1 MAVKI
6 KDMSILDRP
15 RERLIKYGS
24 KNLSDSELLAI
35 LIGSGNNKNSAKD
48 LANLILNKCDGVC
61 NLDKL
66 NYNTLTSIDGIKE
79 SRAWNILAAIEL
91 SRRINNNVRDLNG
104 IKLTNVE
111 LVFKYYKE
119 LLKDETQECFYCV
132 YLDVTKKVICDK
144 LLFKGT
150 LNYSLVHPREVF
162 KEAFLVGA
170 SAIICV
176 HNHPSG
182 NIKPSVQDIEIT
194 NNLVE
199 LGLIHGVKVHSLLS
213 SVVSLSLLLLFISLI
228 LNLCLILAL

>member
-6 KDMSILDRP
+6 KDMSLLDRP

-24 KNLSDSELLAI
+24 KSLSDSEILAI

-48 LANLILNKCDGVC
+48 LASIILNKCDGVN
-61 NLDKL
+61 NLDKID
-66 NYNTLTSIDGIKE
+66 YNFLTKIDGIKE
-79 SRAWNILAAIEL
+79 TKACNILAAIEL
-91 SRRINNNVRDLNG
+91 SRRINNKVRDLNG

-111 LVFKYYKE
+111 LVFNYYKDM
-119 LLKDETQECFYCV
+119 LKDETQECFYCV
-132 YLDVTKKVICDK
+132 YLDVTKKVIKDK

-162 KEAFLVGA
+162 KEAFLLNA
-170 SAIICV
+170 TAIICV

-182 NIKPSVQDIEIT
+182 NIEPSRQDIEIT

-199 LGLIHGVKVHSLLS
+199 LGLIHGIKVLDHVIISDNSYYSFLENNK
-213 SVVSLSLLLLFISLI
+213 ISL
-228 LNLCLILAL
+228 

>member
-15 RERLIKYGS
+15 RERLIKYGA

-61 NLDKL
+61 NLDKM
-66 NYNTLTSIDGIKE
+66 NYNTLSSIDGIKE
-79 SRAWNILAAIEL
+79 SRACNILAAIEL

-199 LGLIHGVKVHSLLS
+199 LGLIHGVKVLDHVIIGNTTYYSFLENNK
-213 SVVSLSLLLLFISLI
+213 ISL
-228 LNLCLILAL
+228 

>member
-15 RERLIKYGS
+15 RERLIKYGA

-48 LANLILNKCDGVC
+48 LANLILNKCNGAS
-61 NLDKL
+61 NLIKM
-66 NYNTLTSIDGIKE
+66 NYNSLTSIDGIKE
-79 SRAWNILAAIEL
+79 SRACNILSAIEL
-91 SRRINNNVRDLNG
+91 ARRIFNDVRDLNG

-111 LVFKYYKE
+111 LVYKYYKE
-119 LLKDETQECFYCV
+119 ILKDETQECFYCV
-132 YLDVTKKVICDK
+132 YLDVAKKVICDK

-150 LNYSLVHPREVF
+150 INYSLVHPREVF

-170 SAIICV
+170 SGIICV

-182 NIKPSVQDIEIT
+182 NIKPSMQDIDIT

-199 LGLIHGVKVHSLLS
+199 LGIIHGVKVLDHVIIGINTYYSFLENNK
-213 SVVSLSLLLLFISLI
+213 ISL
-228 LNLCLILAL
+228 

>member
-15 RERLIKYGS
+15 RERLIKYGA

-48 LANLILNKCDGVC
+48 LANLILNKCDGAS
-61 NLDKL
+61 NLDKM

-79 SRAWNILAAIEL
+79 SRACNILAAIEL

-104 IKLTNVE
+104 IKLNNVE
-111 LVFKYYKE
+111 LVFQYYKE
-119 LLKDETQECFYCV
+119 ILKDEKQECFYCV

-170 SAIICV
+170 SAIVCV

-199 LGLIHGVKVHSLLS
+199 LGLIHGVKVLDHVIIGENTYYSFLENNK
-213 SVVSLSLLLLFISLI
+213 ISL
-228 LNLCLILAL
+228 

>member
-15 RERLIKYGS
+15 RERLIKYGA

-48 LANLILNKCDGVC
+48 LANLILNKCNGAS
-61 NLDKL
+61 NLIKM
-66 NYNTLTSIDGIKE
+66 NYNSLTSIDGIKE
-79 SRAWNILAAIEL
+79 SRACNILSAIEL
-91 SRRINNNVRDLNG
+91 ARRIFNDVRDLNG

-111 LVFKYYKE
+111 LVYKYYKE
-119 LLKDETQECFYCV
+119 ILKDETQECFYCV
-132 YLDVTKKVICDK
+132 YLDVAKKVICDK

-150 LNYSLVHPREVF
+150 INYSLVHPREVF

-170 SAIICV
+170 SGIICV

-182 NIKPSVQDIEIT
+182 NIKPSMQDIDIT
-194 NNLVE
+194 KNLVE
-199 LGLIHGVKVHSLLS
+199 LGIIHGVKVLDHVIIGNNTYYSFLENNK
-213 SVVSLSLLLLFISLI
+213 ISL
-228 LNLCLILAL
+228 

>member
-6 KDMSILDRP
+6 KDMSVLDRP
-15 RERLIKYGS
+15 RERLIKYGA
-24 KNLSDSELLAI
+24 KNLSDSELVAI

-48 LANLILNKCDGVC
+48 LSNLILSKCDGAA
-61 NLDKL
+61 NLDKM
-66 NYNTLTSIDGIKE
+66 NYNILASIDGIKE
-79 SRAWNILAAIEL
+79 SRACNILAAVEL
-91 SRRINNNVRDLNG
+91 ARRINNNVRDLNG

-119 LLKDETQECFYCV
+119 VLKDENQECFYCV
-132 YLDVTKKVICDK
+132 YLDVAKKVICDK

-199 LGLIHGVKVHSLLS
+199 LGIIHGIKVLDHVIIGEYSYYSFLENNK
-213 SVVSLSLLLLFISLI
+213 ISL
-228 LNLCLILAL
+228 

>member
-15 RERLIKYGS
+15 RERLIKYGA

-48 LANLILNKCDGVC
+48 LANLILNKCDGAT
-61 NLDKL
+61 NLDKM
-66 NYNTLTSIDGIKE
+66 NYNALTSIDGIKE
-79 SRAWNILAAIEL
+79 SKACNILAAIEL

-119 LLKDETQECFYCV
+119 VLKDETQECFYCV

-182 NIKPSVQDIEIT
+182 NIKPSTQDIEIT

-199 LGLIHGVKVHSLLS
+199 LGLIHGVKVLDHVIIGDTTYYSFLENNK
-213 SVVSLSLLLLFISLI
+213 ISL
-228 LNLCLILAL
+228 

>member
-15 RERLIKYGS
+15 RERLIKYGA

-48 LANLILNKCDGVC
+48 LANLILNKCDGAS
-61 NLDKL
+61 NLDKM
-66 NYNTLTSIDGIKE
+66 NYNILTSIDGIKE
-79 SRAWNILAAIEL
+79 SKACNILAAIEL

-104 IKLTNVE
+104 IKLNNVE
-111 LVFKYYKE
+111 LVFQYYKE
-119 LLKDETQECFYCV
+119 ILKDEKQECFYCV

-170 SAIICV
+170 SAIVCV

-199 LGLIHGVKVHSLLS
+199 LGLIHGVKVLDHVIIGENTYYSFLEKNK
-213 SVVSLSLLLLFISLI
+213 ISL
-228 LNLCLILAL
+228 

>member
-6 KDMSILDRP
+6 KDMSLLDRP

-24 KNLSDSELLAI
+24 KSLSDSEILAI

-48 LANLILNKCDGVC
+48 LASIILNKCDGVN
-61 NLDKL
+61 NLDKID
-66 NYNTLTSIDGIKE
+66 YNTLTNIDGIKE
-79 SRAWNILAAIEL
+79 TKACNILAAIEL
-91 SRRINNNVRDLNG
+91 SRRINSSVRDLNG

-111 LVFKYYKE
+111 LVFNYYKDI
-119 LLKDETQECFYCV
+119 LKDETQECFYCV
-132 YLDVTKKVICDK
+132 YLDVTKKVIKDK

-162 KEAFLVGA
+162 KEAFLLNA
-170 SAIICV
+170 TAIICV

-182 NIKPSVQDIEIT
+182 NIKPSKQDIEIT

-199 LGLIHGVKVHSLLS
+199 LGLIHGIKVLDHVIISDNSYYSFLENNK
-213 SVVSLSLLLLFISLI
+213 ISL
-228 LNLCLILAL
+228 

>member
-15 RERLIKYGS
+15 RERLIKYGA

-48 LANLILNKCDGVC
+48 LANLILNKCNGAS
-61 NLDKL
+61 NLIKM
-66 NYNTLTSIDGIKE
+66 NYNSLTSIDGIKE
-79 SRAWNILAAIEL
+79 SRACNILSAIEL
-91 SRRINNNVRDLNG
+91 ARRIFNDVRDLNG

-111 LVFKYYKE
+111 LVYKYYKE
-119 LLKDETQECFYCV
+119 ILKDETQECFYCV
-132 YLDVTKKVICDK
+132 YLDVAKKVICDK

-150 LNYSLVHPREVF
+150 INYSLVHPREVF

-170 SAIICV
+170 SGIICV

-182 NIKPSVQDIEIT
+182 NIKPSMQDIDIT

-199 LGLIHGVKVHSLLS
+199 LGIIHGVKVLDHVIIGNNTYYSFLENNK
-213 SVVSLSLLLLFISLI
+213 ISL
-228 LNLCLILAL
+228 

>member
-6 KDMSILDRP
+6 KDMSLLDRP

-24 KNLSDSELLAI
+24 KSLSDSEILAI

-48 LANLILNKCDGVC
+48 LASIILNKCDGVN
-61 NLDKL
+61 NLDKID
-66 NYNTLTSIDGIKE
+66 YNTLTNIDGIKE
-79 SRAWNILAAIEL
+79 TKACNILAAIEL
-91 SRRINNNVRDLNG
+91 SRRINNKVRDLNG

-111 LVFKYYKE
+111 LVFNYYKDI
-119 LLKDETQECFYCV
+119 LKDETQECFYCV
-132 YLDVTKKVICDK
+132 YLDVTKKVIKDK

-162 KEAFLVGA
+162 KEAFLLNA
-170 SAIICV
+170 TAIICV

-182 NIKPSVQDIEIT
+182 NIKPSRQDIEIT

-199 LGLIHGVKVHSLLS
+199 LGLIHGIKVLDHVIISDNSYYSFLENNK
-213 SVVSLSLLLLFISLI
+213 ISL
-228 LNLCLILAL
+228 

>member
-6 KDMSILDRP
+6 KDMSLLDRP

-24 KNLSDSELLAI
+24 KSLSDSEILAI

-48 LANLILNKCDGVC
+48 LASIILNKCDGVN
-61 NLDKL
+61 NLDKID
-66 NYNTLTSIDGIKE
+66 YNFLTKIDGIKE
-79 SRAWNILAAIEL
+79 TKACNILAAIEL
-91 SRRINNNVRDLNG
+91 SRRINNKVRDLNG

-111 LVFKYYKE
+111 LVFNYYKDI
-119 LLKDETQECFYCV
+119 LKDETQECFYCV
-132 YLDVTKKVICDK
+132 YLDVTKKVIKDK

-162 KEAFLVGA
+162 KEAFLLNA
-170 SAIICV
+170 TAIICV

-182 NIKPSVQDIEIT
+182 NIEPSRQDIEIT

-199 LGLIHGVKVHSLLS
+199 LGLIHGIKVLDHVIISDNSYYSFLENNK
-213 SVVSLSLLLLFISLI
+213 ISL
-228 LNLCLILAL
+228 

>member
-6 KDMSILDRP
+6 KDMSLLDRP

-24 KNLSDSELLAI
+24 KSLSDSEILAI

-48 LANLILNKCDGVC
+48 LASIILNKCDGVD
-61 NLDKL
+61 NLDKID
-66 NYNTLTSIDGIKE
+66 YNFLTKIDGIKE
-79 SRAWNILAAIEL
+79 TKACNILAAIEL
-91 SRRINNNVRDLNG
+91 SRRINNKVRDLNG

-111 LVFKYYKE
+111 LVFNYYKDM
-119 LLKDETQECFYCV
+119 LKDETQECFYCV
-132 YLDVTKKVICDK
+132 YLDVTKKVIKDK

-162 KEAFLVGA
+162 KEAFLLNA
-170 SAIICV
+170 TAIICV

-182 NIKPSVQDIEIT
+182 NIEPSRQDIEIT

-199 LGLIHGVKVHSLLS
+199 LGLIHGIKVLDHVIISDNSYYSFLENNK
-213 SVVSLSLLLLFISLI
+213 ISL
-228 LNLCLILAL
+228 

>member
-6 KDMSILDRP
+6 KDMSLLDRP

-24 KNLSDSELLAI
+24 KSLSDSEILAI

-48 LANLILNKCDGVC
+48 LASIILNKCDGVD
-61 NLDKL
+61 NLDKID
-66 NYNTLTSIDGIKE
+66 YSFLTKIDGIKE
-79 SRAWNILAAIEL
+79 TKACNILAAIEL
-91 SRRINNNVRDLNG
+91 SRRINNKVRDLNG

-111 LVFKYYKE
+111 LVFNYYKDM
-119 LLKDETQECFYCV
+119 LKDETQECFYCV
-132 YLDVTKKVICDK
+132 YLDVTKKVIKDK

-162 KEAFLVGA
+162 KEAFLLNA
-170 SAIICV
+170 TAIICV

-182 NIKPSVQDIEIT
+182 NIKPSKQDIEIT

-199 LGLIHGVKVHSLLS
+199 LGLIHGIKVLDHVIISDNSYYSFLENNK
-213 SVVSLSLLLLFISLI
+213 ISL
-228 LNLCLILAL
+228 

>member
-15 RERLIKYGS
+15 RERLIKYGA

-48 LANLILNKCDGVC
+48 LANLILNKCNGAS
-61 NLDKL
+61 NLIKM
-66 NYNTLTSIDGIKE
+66 NYNSLTSIDGIKE
-79 SRAWNILAAIEL
+79 SRACNILSAIEL
-91 SRRINNNVRDLNG
+91 ARRIFNDVRDLNG

-111 LVFKYYKE
+111 LVYKYYKE
-119 LLKDETQECFYCV
+119 ILKDETQECFYCV
-132 YLDVTKKVICDK
+132 YLDVAKKVICDK

-150 LNYSLVHPREVF
+150 INYSLVHPREVF

-170 SAIICV
+170 SGIICV

-182 NIKPSVQDIEIT
+182 NIKPSMQDIDIT

-199 LGLIHGVKVHSLLS
+199 LGIIHGVKVLDHVIIGNNTYYSFLENNKIYL
-213 SVVSLSLLLLFISLI
+213 
-228 LNLCLILAL
+228 